1 MTLQKNPIAATTPHW
16 ADVKIGDAVQLRRN
30 GHPVHAGRVD
40 DRTANGAVVWVV
52 SDGGHR
58 QLFHI
63 EDGYQLTAADL
74 EGAGNHAR

>member
-1 MTLQKNPIAATTPHW
+1 MTLQKNRIAGTTAHW
-16 ADVKIGDAVQLRRN
+16 ADVGIGDPVQLRRN
-30 GHPVHAGRVD
+30 GLLVHSGRVD

-63 EDGYQLTAADL
+63 EDGYQLAAADL
-74 EGAGNHAR
+74 EGAGHAAH